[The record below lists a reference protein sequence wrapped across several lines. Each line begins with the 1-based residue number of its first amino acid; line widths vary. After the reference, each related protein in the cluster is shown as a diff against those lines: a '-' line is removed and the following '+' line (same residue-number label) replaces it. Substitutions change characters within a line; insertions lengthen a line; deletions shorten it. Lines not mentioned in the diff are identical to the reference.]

1 MDSAASDIGGGGVGS
16 RVVGSKEGD
25 LGLGEMGGLLGRSSL
40 TSVSGSGSGSSS
52 GLSSGDV
59 GSGVG
64 MLSNNATCAD
74 VKYWLISMKY
84 HPYSLLASRSKLQPI
99 SRVRPSNVAKYCRPS
114 FRTL

>member
-1 MDSAASDIGGGGVGS
+1 VDSAASDIGGGGVGS

-25 LGLGEMGGLLGRSSL
+25 LGLGKMGGLLGRSSL

-52 GLSSGDV
+52 GDAG
-59 GSGVG
+59 GGVG
-64 MLSNNATCAD
+64 TLSNNATCAG

-84 HPYSLLASRSKLQPI
+84 HPYSPLASWSKLQPI
-99 SRVRPSNVAKYCRPS
+99 SRVRPSNVAKYRRPS